1 MKMRNKGK
9 AFTLVELLVVIVII
23 AVLVALL
30 LPAIAKARA
39 LSRRAGCQSNLHQFD
54 IALQA
59 HCYPPVNF
67 YPTNLNL
74 LDTNDIALNQFIC
87 PGSSNAAAAT
97 FPAIAA
103 ANCSYYYRPG
113 LAPSTPAGVIIIVD
127 KLVSH
132 HESRGVNILG
142 SDHAVAWTP
151 TNANPSSAGMN
162 EF

>member
-1 MKMRNKGK
+1 MKMRKSK

-67 YPTNLNL
+67 YPTNLTG
-74 LDTNDIALNQFIC
+74 LDTNDLALTQFIC
-87 PGSSNAAAAT
+87 PGSSNT
-97 FPAIAA
+97 PANAFSAIGA

-113 LAPSTPAGVIIIVD
+113 LAPSTPAGVVVLVD
-127 KLVSH
+127 KLVAH

-142 SDHAVAWTP
+142 SDHAVQWTP
-151 TNANPSSAGMN
+151 TNGNPDATGMN
-162 EF
+162 TY